1 VDIVQIA
8 ILSVVQ
14 GLTEFLPIS
23 SAAHLILFPRLAGW
37 EDQGLT
43 FDIATHLGSLF
54 AVVAYF
60 RRELA
65 GMSRDW
71 ALSVRQ
77 RRRVGDST
85 LAWAVLLGTIPVG
98 LAGLLFKGAI
108 ETDLRSPLVI
118 AATTVLFAGLLWYAD
133 AAARRNPAPRD
144 EHMLGWRDVLLI
156 GCAQAVALI
165 PGVSRSGITLTAGL
179 LLGLSRAGA
188 ARFSFL
194 LSIPVIVL
202 ACGLSTVDAVRAA
215 HPVDWGAL
223 ALAVLLSAIS
233 AYLCIH
239 YFLKLLER
247 FGLFPYVLYR
257 FILGAVLFY
266 LFAGA

>member
-1 VDIVQIA
+1 MDSIQIA
-8 ILSVVQ
+8 ILSIVQ

-71 ALSVRQ
+71 ARSVRQ

-85 LAWAVLLGTIPVG
+85 LAWAVLLGTLPVG
-98 LAGLLFKGAI
+98 LAGLLFKGVV
-108 ETDLRSPLVI
+108 ETELRAPLVI
-118 AATTVLFAGLLWYAD
+118 AVTTVLFAFLLWYAD
-133 AAARRNPAPRD
+133 AAGRKNRAARD
-144 EHMLGWRDVLLI
+144 EHTLTARDICLI
-156 GCAQAVALI
+156 GCAQAIALI

-179 LLGLSRAGA
+179 LLGLSRSGA

-202 ACGLSTVDAVRAA
+202 ACGLSVFDVVRQAQ
-215 HPVDWGAL
+215 PVEWGAL
-223 ALAVLLSAIS
+223 ALAVLLSAVS

-257 FILGAVLFY
+257 FVLGAVLFY